1 MLLTLR
7 EVNFQN
13 IQCVSLLNTFMK
25 AKDFIKEE
33 KDFSKQYWHS
43 KVLRKQHP
51 RLDRIESKQ
60 AWRLAKD
67 EEDKQF
73 HALVLKHYDDIRK
86 KQMIL
91 DAREEAQRL
100 ADLRRDTQ
108 IPSINISKK

>member
-1 MLLTLR
+1 LAQQS
-7 EVNFQN
+7 FA
-13 IQCVSLLNTFMK
+13 K
-25 AKDFIKEE
+25 AT
-33 KDFSKQYWHS
+33 
-43 KVLRKQHP
+43 P

-86 KQMIL
+86 KQMTL

-108 IPSINISKK
+108 MPSINISKK

>member
-1 MLLTLR
+1 LLLTLQK
-7 EVNFQN
+7 VNFRYTV
-13 IQCVSLLNTFMK
+13 CVSLLNTFMK

-73 HALVLKHYDDIRK
+73 HALVLQYYDDIRK
-86 KQMIL
+86 KQMTL

-100 ADLRRDTQ
+100 ADLRRNTQ

>member
-1 MLLTLR
+1 
-7 EVNFQN
+7 
-13 IQCVSLLNTFMK
+13 MK

-33 KDFSKQYWHS
+33 KDFSKQYWHK
-43 KVLRKQHP
+43 KVLQKKHP

-73 HALVLKHYDDIRK
+73 HALVLQYYDDIRK
-86 KQMIL
+86 KQMTL

-100 ADLRRDTQ
+100 ADLRRNTQ
-108 IPSINISKK
+108 IPSIDTPKR